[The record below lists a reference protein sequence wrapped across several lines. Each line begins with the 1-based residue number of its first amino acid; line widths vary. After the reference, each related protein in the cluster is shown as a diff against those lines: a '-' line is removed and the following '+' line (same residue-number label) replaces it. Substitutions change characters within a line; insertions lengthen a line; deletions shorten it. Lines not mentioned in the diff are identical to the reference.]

1 MRSKVP
7 TKATQAMPDADF
19 DALEEESKDR
29 RFVTALARGL
39 DVLRCFKPGD
49 VSLSNLELARRTG
62 LPKPTIS
69 RLTFTLTRLGYLT
82 HSEQH
87 GTYQLGAGILSLG
100 YAMLAGL
107 DIRERARPLM
117 QELADYADLTVA
129 LGGRD
134 RMQMVYLEVCR
145 GPGAV
150 TLRLD
155 VGSHAPIAATS
166 MGRALLAV
174 LPDEER
180 DYLMRHLQKRET
192 GENFERLAK
201 GVDHAIGEIRD
212 RGFCT
217 SLGDWR
223 HDVNAVGVPII
234 TADRNVYAINCGGP
248 SFKVS
253 REALETDLGPR
264 LVELA
269 GRISVARSL

>member
-1 MRSKVP
+1 M
-7 TKATQAMPDADF
+7 KAARFMSDVDF
-19 DALEEESKDR
+19 ESIEEESKDR

-39 DVLRCFKPGD
+39 DVLRSFQPGD

-69 RLTFTLTRLGYLT
+69 RLTYTLTRLGYLT

-87 GTYQLGAGILSLG
+87 GTYQLGSGVLSLG

-117 QELADYADLTVA
+117 QELADEVDLTVA
-129 LGGRD
+129 LGARD
-134 RMQMVYLEVCR
+134 RLQMVYLEVCR
-145 GPGAV
+145 GSGAV

-155 VGSHAPIAATS
+155 VGSRAPIAATS

-174 LPDEER
+174 LPDDER
-180 DYLMRHLQKRET
+180 DYLMRHLKKRET
-192 GENFERLAK
+192 GENFERLRK
-201 GVDHAIGEIRD
+201 GVERAIAEVRE

-217 SLGDWR
+217 SLGEWR
-223 HDVNAVGVPII
+223 HDVNAVGVPLI

-248 SFKVS
+248 TFKVS
-253 REALETDLGPR
+253 AEKLENDLGPR
-264 LVELA
+264 LVALA
-269 GRISVARSL
+269 SRISVTRSL

>member
-1 MRSKVP
+1 M
-7 TKATQAMPDADF
+7 KATQPMPDADF
-19 DALEEESKDR
+19 EAIEEESKDR

-39 DVLRCFKPGD
+39 DVLRSFQPGD
-49 VSLSNLELARRTG
+49 ISLSNLELARRTG

-69 RLTFTLTRLGYLT
+69 RLTYTLTRLGYLT
-82 HSEQH
+82 HSDQH

-117 QELADYADLTVA
+117 QELADDADLTVA
-129 LGGRD
+129 LGARD

-155 VGSHAPIAATS
+155 VGSRAPIAATS

-174 LPDEER
+174 LPEEER
-180 DYLMRHLQKRET
+180 EYLMRHLKKRET
-192 GENFERLAK
+192 GENFERLKKSVERAAEE
-201 GVDHAIGEIRD
+201 VRD

-217 SLGDWR
+217 SLGEWR
-223 HDVNAVGVPII
+223 HDVNAVGVPVI

-248 SFKVS
+248 TFKVS
-253 REALETDLGPR
+253 RDTLENDLGPR

-269 GRISVARSL
+269 SQISVARAL